1 MAPKHAIVVGSG
13 MGGLTSA
20 VLLAMHGW
28 TVEVH
33 EQHFRPGG
41 LLHRFFREGAPYDTG
56 FHYCGGV
63 EHQDI
68 LGRCFKHLGVLDE
81 IDFQPLDP
89 DGFDRIWVEDFEFR
103 VPVGWD
109 RYRDRLVA
117 AFPHERAG
125 IDALFRDM
133 LAAIDEYGLY
143 VFKTEVNV
151 TEFLR
156 WEGTA
161 LTDCIHRHI
170 RDPMLVAVLCGQGV
184 LYGVRPGQA
193 PFGLHSV
200 IMHHFVRG
208 AHRVKGGGDR
218 LAKVMVKRIK
228 ELGGTLRLRSRVEEI
243 LVEDRVA
250 KGVRLASGEERRGD
264 LVVSN
269 MHPRVL
275 LDHLP
280 PGAVRKAYR
289 SRVLDQRVGIA
300 HLGVY
305 CQVDGPSPSIGNA
318 NVYRHYSVDP
328 ERSHDPMR
336 PDARPPFYFATAP
349 NAALDVD
356 ARKKHDVVLML
367 LAPDWDDVVRWK
379 GTKTRERGPEYEAFK
394 KAVQDR
400 AVEALLSD
408 FPELQGRL
416 QRVESSTGLTTQH
429 YTETPRGAMYGHYH
443 SVDQMGKYRPSQV
456 IRIRNFFQVGQGV
469 FTPGVLGATLSG
481 YYGCGF
487 WLGLDQLLA
496 ELEAA

>member
-1 MAPKHAIVVGSG
+1 MSTKHAIVVGSG

-63 EHQDI
+63 ERQDI
-68 LGRCFKHLGVLDE
+68 LGRCFKHLGVLDQ
-81 IDFQPLDP
+81 ITFQPLDP
-89 DGFDRIWVEDFEFR
+89 EGFDRIWVDDYEFR

-109 RYRDRLVA
+109 NYRDRLVA
-117 AFPHERAG
+117 EFPHEKAG
-125 IDALFRDM
+125 IDALFADM
-133 LAAIDEYGLY
+133 LRAIEEYGLY
-143 VFKTEVNV
+143 VFKTDVNV

-156 WEGTA
+156 WEGSA
-161 LTDCIHRHI
+161 LTEVILRHVS
-170 RDPMLVAVLCGQGV
+170 DPMLVAILCGQGV
-184 LYGVRPGQA
+184 LYGVRPGEA

-218 LAKVMVKRIK
+218 LAKVMVKRLK
-228 ELGGTLRLRSRVEEI
+228 ELGGTLTLRSRVKQI

-250 KGVRLASGEERRGD
+250 KGVLLDSGEERRGD
-264 LVVSN
+264 LVISN

-280 PGAVRKAYR
+280 EGAIRKAYR
-289 SRVLDQRVGIA
+289 SRVTGQRVGIA

-305 CQVDGPSPSIGNA
+305 CQVEGAVPCIGNA
-318 NVYRHYSVDP
+318 NVYRHYGLDP
-328 ERSHDPMR
+328 ERSHDPMT

-349 NAALDVD
+349 NEALDD
-356 ARKKHDVVLML
+356 EARKKHDVVLML
-367 LAPDWDDVVRWK
+367 LALDWEDVKRWQ
-379 GTKTRERGPEYEAFK
+379 GSKTRERPAEYEAFK
-394 KAVQDR
+394 QAVQDR
-400 AVEALLSD
+400 AVEALLED
-408 FPELQGRL
+408 FPALRGRIV
-416 QRVESSTGLTTQH
+416 RAESSTGLTTEH
-429 YTETPRGAMYGHYH
+429 YTTSPRGAMYGHYH
-443 SVDQMGKYRPSQV
+443 SVTQMGKYRPSQV